1 MNAIWSQ
8 RAKKSC
14 HCPLLTTAI
23 SSFVST
29 WALSTMNTSTLSFPS
44 QRAPTHYNPPDVYDS
59 DSSDSDTSSDE
70 ESDDEALEKD
80 EEAVGADAESA
91 DGEEGSVEGD
101 DDDSISSL
109 NYLRYQVHDDQ
120 HELAPTEDGEED
132 SLGPAGE
139 GLNSED
145 FDDTVEENED
155 DMEDD
160 FLLTAL
166 EEEGNKNECPH
177 EERDLEATLPSKVEK
192 LNDITPPNECP
203 HEELELDATLPSK
216 VEKLNDIPPPLSY
229 AEDQINT
236 IQPSLPA
243 PDLLPIPN
251 PRSPRK
257 SKGKKKVEIAET
269 SSVNETQDAEWALR
283 EWNRKKAQVHSMR
296 YDTPF
301 MLANPRRPG
310 PITDGK
316 PLPSRQKRERALSE
330 NKQSQPS
337 EVDRTPKR
345 ARLDQAGKA
354 SPSAE
359 ALNRDSSNLT
369 GLVGGSAPVESSFR
383 QLWDE
388 AEKSNDYTRVEVPK
402 FASKANYHDRLL
414 SAHPHLK
421 EDPQH
426 AYAFFAKEYIM
437 EDNKAITCPLPGCG
451 AASTVG
457 RLYEHVRCHKNGE
470 GKFVCT
476 VSHDKSQLFTT
487 DKAMAKHIAK
497 DHLGKHYLC
506 PHCDTKL
513 TPVMNKFVLH
523 LQVCRVLKS

>member
-1 MNAIWSQ
+1 MNAISH
-8 RAKKSC
+8 KEL
-14 HCPLLTTAI
+14 PL
-23 SSFVST
+23 SFVNHYDLLVCFHL
-29 WALSTMNTSTLSFPS
+29 ALSTMNTSTLSFPS

-70 ESDDEALEKD
+70 ESDDEAVEKD
-80 EEAVGADAESA
+80 EDAVGEDAESVE
-91 DGEEGSVEGD
+91 GEEGSVEGD

-120 HELAPTEDGEED
+120 YELAPTEDSEQD

-166 EEEGNKNECPH
+166 EDEGNKNECPH
-177 EERDLEATLPSKVEK
+177 EERDLE
-192 LNDITPPNECP
+192 
-203 HEELELDATLPSK
+203 ATLPSK

-257 SKGKKKVEIAET
+257 SKGKKKVEVAET

-345 ARLDQAGKA
+345 ARLDQDGKA
-354 SPSAE
+354 SRSAG
-359 ALNRDSSNLT
+359 ALTTDSRANPP
-369 GLVGGSAPVESSFR
+369 GLVGGSAPVGSSFR
-383 QLWDE
+383 KLWDE
-388 AEKSNDYTRVEVPK
+388 AENLMIIH
-402 FASKANYHDRLL
+402 ASRYPSAGKANYHDRLL

-426 AYAFFAKEYIM
+426 AYAFFAKEYRL
-437 EDNKAITCPLPGCG
+437 EDNKVITCPLPGCG

-457 RLYEHVRCHKNGE
+457 KLYEHVRCHKNGE
-470 GKFVCT
+470 GKFACT